1 MLLRLAA
8 APRLFALK
16 RPGFVCRNQFR
27 NVSTKLGLRQAL
39 PPDSSFGPE
48 HTPPQKDEISDQE
61 WNLRT
66 GRAITVLQQT
76 LPEFFKTGLITSIN
90 DATGHLTS
98 SSIHSEQQHIYS
110 PKIRLSYTPP
120 VQLPSPFPQT
130 LHVEG
135 LPLYLASSAFVR
147 HTLNA
152 LYSDLQLTLQ
162 KFSVDSPRATV
173 PHSEPSGEV
182 RKSRDKH
189 LTVLFRV
196 NGIARVSGSEGVWDV
211 HSTYTFSP
219 LSGLI
224 HIHSINSIEPSP
236 HLAVYDT
243 LRSSLG
249 GMFGW
254 GGKAGPAAC
263 HDINEGSAKTH
274 PGSH

>member
-8 APRLFALK
+8 APRLSVLK
-16 RPGFVCRNQFR
+16 RSGFAYRKQLRNA
-27 NVSTKLGLRQAL
+27 STELGLRRAS
-39 PPDSSFGPE
+39 PPDSSSGPE
-48 HTPPQKDEISDQE
+48 HTPPQKGELSDQE
-61 WNLRT
+61 WDLRT
-66 GRAITVLQQT
+66 GRAINIIQQT
-76 LPEFFKTGLITSIN
+76 LPEFFKTGLITSI
-90 DATGHLTS
+90 DEETGRLTS
-98 SSIHSEQQHIYS
+98 SSVHSEQQHIYS

-162 KFSVDSPRATV
+162 KFSVDGPRASI
-173 PHSEPSGEV
+173 PNSEPSGQV
-182 RKSRDKH
+182 RKGRDKH

-224 HIHSINSIEPSP
+224 HVHSINSIEPSP

-254 GGKAGPAAC
+254 GSKTGPAAC
-263 HDINEGSAKTH
+263 HDINGDPAKTH
-274 PGSH
+274 PGSQ

>member
-1 MLLRLAA
+1 M
-8 APRLFALK
+8 
-16 RPGFVCRNQFR
+16 
-27 NVSTKLGLRQAL
+27 
-39 PPDSSFGPE
+39 
-48 HTPPQKDEISDQE
+48 SDHE
-61 WNLRT
+61 WDLRT
-66 GRAITVLQQT
+66 GRAIDIIHQT
-76 LPEFFKTGLITSIN
+76 LPDFFKTGLVTSI
-90 DATGHLTS
+90 DEATGQLNS
-98 SSIHSEQQHIYS
+98 SSVLLGMQHIYS

-130 LHVEG
+130 LHIEG

-147 HTLNA
+147 HTLSA

-162 KFSVDSPRATV
+162 KFSVDGSRA
-173 PHSEPSGEV
+173 SLSDAEPSSQVE
-182 RKSRDKH
+182 KSRDKR

-243 LRSSLG
+243 LRSNLG

-263 HDINEGSAKTH
+263 RDIDGGSEKRPALDT
-274 PGSH
+274 SSSSRSI